1 MASDKMI
8 KSAFESMMFIWGEPL
23 DVKTG
28 AEVLNIDEKEALRCL
43 LELQEEYER
52 EDRGLR
58 LRRVSNGFQFV
69 TPEKNGEYIERLCR
83 PIKRRKLTQ
92 SAMEV
97 LAIVAYKQPVTR
109 ADVEAVRGVK
119 CARVLEGLEDKN
131 LIEEK
136 GRSEGIGR
144 PILYG
149 TTDEFLKYFGFE
161 NISELPVIDGMDE
174 VTEEYRDEI
183 IRNQISIEDMRED
196 EG

>member
-8 KSAFESMMFIWGEPL
+8 KSTFESMMFIWGEPL

-83 PIKRRKLTQ
+83 PVKRRKLTQ